1 MGNAINLPNINL
13 DSIVIDNGSNNN
25 SKKAKAFDEKNYLN
39 VRLDEAAG
47 EKSKTLTIRLLPM
60 DLETGNPFVKVHM
73 HNVRVP
79 KEVSKSGYKSYIC
92 LSKNKD
98 IDHEHYGT
106 KCPFCELNQN
116 AYKEAEKET
125 DPIKKK
131 NFQDISIANKS
142 REAVIVRCIERGKE
156 DEGVKFWK
164 FNLRFDKT
172 DPYNTILNLYELRKA
187 EGERAGVAMNILDI
201 YNGRDLN
208 VTITEGNAA
217 PQILDASISTPL
229 SKDEEQMKEWI
240 YDTKK
245 WQDVFST
252 KPYEYLSLISQMK
265 IPWYDREKG
274 MWVDKEEVDAKKTEK
289 AAEEEKA
296 NQEIEAAAAKA
307 VNAQPEPAPE
317 PKLDFTSSLIMK
329 EDEDLPF

>member
-1 MGNAINLPNINL
+1 MGNLINLPNITPE
-13 DSIVIDNGSNNN
+13 SIVVNNDNSSNY
-25 SKKAKAFDEKNYLN
+25 AKHNAFNEKNYLN
-39 VRLDEAAG
+39 VRLDEQNG

-98 IDHEHYGT
+98 IDHEKYGN
-106 KCPFCELNQN
+106 KCPFCELNQA
-116 AYKEAEKET
+116 AYQESVKET

-164 FNLRFDKT
+164 FNIRSDKT
-172 DPYNTILNLYELRKA
+172 DPYNTILKLYQLRKE
-187 EGERAGVAMNILDI
+187 EGERAGQVLNILDI

-208 VTITEGNAA
+208 ITITDGNSA
-217 PQILDASISTPL
+217 PAVSDAGFSTPL
-229 SKDEEQMKEWI
+229 SKDENQMKQWI
-240 YDTKK
+240 YDSKK
-245 WQDVFST
+245 WQDVFAI
-252 KPYEYLSLISQMK
+252 KPYEYLNIVSQMR
-265 IPWYDREKG
+265 IPWYDRDLGK
-274 MWVDKEEVDAKKTEK
+274 WVDKEEYDIAHGNEVKKADDDVKNAEDAIK
-289 AAEEEKA
+289 
-296 NQEIEAAAAKA
+296 EAAKEPEKKDFAASITI
-307 VNAQPEPAPE
+307 N
-317 PKLDFTSSLIMK
+317 D
-329 EDEDLPF
+329 EDDLPF